1 MDGVS
6 REMEVLRR
14 NQREALEIKGT
25 VAEMNAF
32 DGLTGRPRFIALC
45 FIGCHRHWVVLFF
58 FFFLN
63 KSKQPS
69 CIEAVYLHHSS
80 NSICSLFVSVSY
92 CGNSHNISNFFH
104 YYLLEC
110 YIVRGL

>member
-32 DGLTGRPRFIALC
+32 DGLTGRPRFIALSFAVLHRYYVYRLKACGKLNVAGLSAPLLQWHWLTLCVC
-45 FIGCHRHWVVLFF
+45 FWYFSQHFKPF
-58 FFFLN
+58 TN
-63 KSKQPS
+63 KKMMT
-69 CIEAVYLHHSS
+69 C
-80 NSICSLFVSVSY
+80 
-92 CGNSHNISNFFH
+92 
-104 YYLLEC
+104 
-110 YIVRGL
+110 